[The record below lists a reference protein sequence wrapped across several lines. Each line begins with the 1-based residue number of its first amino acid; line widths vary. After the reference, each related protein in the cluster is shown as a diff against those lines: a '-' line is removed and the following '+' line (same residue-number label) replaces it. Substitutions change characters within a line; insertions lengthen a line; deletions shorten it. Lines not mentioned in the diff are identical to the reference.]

1 MVHEQVFTNTI
12 YIKILSYKGPSSLYS
27 ISYMTFIFQGE
38 IVDSIEANI
47 EDTTVR
53 VHEGA
58 SELRQAELYK
68 VTF

>member
-1 MVHEQVFTNTI
+1 MNRYLQIQSRLRFYHIWPSTSNS
-12 YIKILSYKGPSSLYS
+12 ILHMKF
-27 ISYMTFIFQGE
+27 MFQGE

-68 VTF
+68 VNF

>member
-1 MVHEQVFTNTI
+1 M
-12 YIKILSYKGPSSLYS
+12 PSSLYS

-68 VTF
+68 VNF

>member
-12 YIKILSYKGPSSLYS
+12 LITILSYGPFSLNS
-27 ISYMTFIFQGE
+27 ILYMTFMFQGE

-68 VTF
+68 VNI